1 MKIKELFGPKKKVV
15 WAEYAQQRNLELFE
29 SKKGSVQRI
38 EIPHHELIIHLDT
51 YVVHTGNSMIPYT
64 RLRLPFNQ
72 KKDFDFRIF
81 RSHMLTGFWK
91 LFKYQD
97 VEIGNPDFDHKF
109 VVKGSDE
116 RMLKDMFRD
125 HMYRKLISNEKQF
138 ELKIHKPK
146 SRVAKKLPE
155 GVGELYY
162 HVVGFIKDPV
172 KLDHLGQ
179 MMKSTAD
186 QLEKIGVLSRSE
198 ACLHSY

>member
-1 MKIKELFGPKKKVV
+1 
-15 WAEYAQQRNLELFE
+15 
-29 SKKGSVQRI
+29 
-38 EIPHHELIIHLDT
+38 
-51 YVVHTGNSMIPYT
+51 
-64 RLRLPFNQ
+64 
-72 KKDFDFRIF
+72 
-81 RSHMLTGFWK
+81 MLTAFWK
-91 LFKYQD
+91 LFNYQD

-109 VVKGSDE
+109 VIKGSDE

-162 HVVGFIKDPV
+162 HVVGFIKDPA

-186 QLEKIGVLSRSE
+186 QLEKIGVLSSSE
-198 ACLHSY
+198 ACLYSY